1 MSDDEG
7 EHHEGVE
14 NDDDIHL
21 VSDISDP
28 IIKELTD
35 EVVIL
40 AQ

>member
-14 NDDDIHL
+14 DDDDIL
-21 VSDISDP
+21 TVSDISDP
-28 IIKELTD
+28 IIKEFID
-35 EVVIL
+35 EVLVL